1 METQKVIEQIK
12 AFVESELEQAPG
24 YFLVE
29 VHTSPSNQLK
39 VYVDADHGAAIDQLA
54 WINRAVYR
62 RIEETALFGTDGN
75 FSLEVSSP
83 GLDEPLKSLRQYR
96 KNIGRKVEIS
106 MEDGLHHEGKL
117 MEVTDEVLV
126 LEKVS
131 GPKKEKTTEQI
142 EIPFN
147 QIKFTKVCV
156 VF

>member
-1 METQKVIEQIK
+1 METQKVIEQ
-12 AFVESELEQAPG
+12 VEVLVERELAEVPG

-54 WINRAVYR
+54 RINRAVYR
-62 RIEETALFGTDGN
+62 KIEETALFGADGT

-106 MEDGLHHEGKL
+106 LEDGSRQEGKL
-117 MEVTDEVLV
+117 LEVTDEALV